1 MNDHARQNDE
11 TSASRLPTVDSVQF
25 SRINTVD
32 TALGEIEQIDHGLSE
47 VQSLQYQRKI
57 PLARRTTVLQGP
69 IAEPVNSASLIC
81 GLSAGVAQAG
91 VFNPYDRALYLSVK
105 DNRPFLHPTNW
116 YRPYTGFAQSL
127 GGRAVQGGLY
137 FPLEHFFLRFINNAY
152 QKTEESDA
160 KLNFLAGTAAG
171 ALNAV
176 LLNPISAVKYK
187 TWGREVNHGVLHEVL
202 GMLKK
207 SGSLRPF
214 YNGLLPTVMR
224 DVVFGG
230 TYTWLRLQ
238 IKVWFDLS
246 KTEQWM
252 GNFVAAGFATVLSGP
267 FNYVR
272 TIQFATRSQ
281 EKAASTMS
289 ILSDLAK
296 QTMDVH
302 NGSSTLASLRFL
314 QNKLRVGWG
323 TARVAMGMT
332 FAHAVYNWLHEN
344 LKPQLESR

>member
-1 MNDHARQNDE
+1 MSEHAQKNE
-11 TSASRLPTVDSVQF
+11 PNTVDSLLI
-25 SRINTVD
+25 SRRNTSESSMEQLQMIDQDVED
-32 TALGEIEQIDHGLSE
+32 TKIH
-47 VQSLQYQRKI
+47 QRN
-57 PLARRTTVLQGP
+57 PLARRSTVLQGP

-137 FPLEHFFLRFINNAY
+137 FPLEHFFLRFIN
-152 QKTEESDA
+152 KTYHKSEESDA

-187 TWGREVNHGVLHEVL
+187 TWGREVNHGVLHEVV
-202 GMLKK
+202 GMLRK

-246 KTEQWM
+246 ATEQWM
-252 GNFVAAGFATVLSGP
+252 GNFVAAGLATVLSGP

-281 EKAASTMS
+281 EKAASTLS
-289 ILSDLAK
+289 ILGDLTK
-296 QTMDVH
+296 QTMDVR
-302 NGSSTLASLRFL
+302 NESSTLASLRFL

-344 LKPQLESR
+344 LKPHLESR

>member
-1 MNDHARQNDE
+1 MSDHVGEEDSNANPI
-11 TSASRLPTVDSVQF
+11 PTVDSLLL
-25 SRINTVD
+25 SRRS
-32 TALGEIEQIDHGLSE
+32 TADGAME
-47 VQSLQYQRKI
+47 QYQTIGQGLADAKMHQAR
-57 PLARRTTVLQGP
+57 PLARRSTVLQGP

-137 FPLEHFFLRFINNAY
+137 FPLEHFFLRVINNAY
-152 QKTEESDA
+152 HKSDESDA

-171 ALNAV
+171 AVNAV

-187 TWGREVNHGVLHEVL
+187 TWGREVNHGVLHEVV
-202 GMLKK
+202 GMLRK

-246 KTEQWM
+246 AKEQWI
-252 GNFVAAGFATVLSGP
+252 GNFVAAGLATVLSGP

-281 EKAASTMS
+281 EKAATTLA
-289 ILSDLAK
+289 ILGDLTR
-296 QTMDVH
+296 QTTEVR
-302 NGSSTLASLRFL
+302 NGSSILASLRFL

-332 FAHAVYNWLHEN
+332 FAHSVYNWLHEN
-344 LKPQLESR
+344 LKPHLDSR